1 MKRIWIICL
10 IIGLLCC
17 TACGAVPAQPEDN
30 TVTERVSATPQ
41 SAAEWL
47 AVLREKLPFD
57 DEMSET
63 DQAAAIYGI
72 LDEDGYTGD
81 TAMLISTMAT
91 PEEVAVFRAD
101 DVYPAQALRDLAQ
114 ARIDQQ
120 TASYASYAP
129 EEVPKLETAVVKTVG
144 DYVIVCVCADNAAA
158 AELVD
163 SLS

>member
-1 MKRIWIICL
+1 MKKFWIACL
-10 IIGLLCC
+10 IIALLCC
-17 TACGAVPAQPEDN
+17 AACGNTPAQPEDN
-30 TVTERVSATPQ
+30 SVTQSVSAAPQ

-47 AVLREKLPFD
+47 ALLREKLPFD

-72 LDEDGYTGD
+72 LDGDGYTGD
-81 TAMLISTMAT
+81 AAMLISTMAT

-101 DVYPAQALRDLAQ
+101 NAYSAQALCDLAQ

-129 EEVPKLETAVVKTVG
+129 EEVPKLETAVVRTVG

-158 AELVD
+158 AELID